1 MLTEHSSK
9 DDPEGIT
16 RMLQQS
22 QSQRLQ
28 QKADPQLLL
37 TNRILQMSSMELQQ
51 RIASEIAENPALEQ
65 PEEYPCQK
73 CEVPGPQCMDCP
85 YYHGQ
90 FSVRQSERD
99 ELRTLAFD
107 LAQGRDEEIDPIALI
122 EDKQSLQD
130 HLTVQLHATTPPTD
144 HRTGG
149 YLISNIDPDGYLRCS
164 VEEAAADMQLP
175 AREVERVLQAIQTFD
190 PCGIG
195 ARTLQECLLIQ
206 VDSLRAE
213 DRLPP
218 YVDAVVADYWKELS
232 ANKIR
237 AIARGLKAPLEQ
249 VTAAVQFIRQ
259 NLSPYPGSQFR
270 TPWDRHSH
278 RSAQSVRPDVVVVR
292 TLDGEL
298 ELQLPESE
306 GALVQLNPRYTRLW
320 AEMKEKPG
328 AFDEGERRHVQEY
341 VNRAQ
346 MFLKSL
352 DDRKQIMVQ
361 VSECILDEQR
371 LFFEEEREEVL
382 APLTQTKVASL
393 LRVHESTVSRTVAEK
408 YMQLPSGQVVQL
420 SFFFDRSANLR
431 KLVQNV
437 LAHENP
443 AAPYS
448 DQEISDLLRDQ
459 GIIIA
464 RRTVMKYREEMNI
477 LSSRQRAGADRRA

>member
-1 MLTEHSSK
+1 MLHQT
-9 DDPEGIT
+9 
-16 RMLQQS
+16 

-37 TNRILQMSSMELQQ
+37 TNRILQMSSIELQQ
-51 RIASEIAENPALEQ
+51 RIALEIAENPALEQ

-85 YYHGQ
+85 YFHGQ
-90 FSVRQSERD
+90 LSGRQSERD

-130 HLTVQLHATTPPTD
+130 HLTVQLHANTD
-144 HRTGG
+144 PADHGIGG
-149 YLISNIDPDGYLRCS
+149 YLISNIDPDGYMRCTA
-164 VEEAAADMQLP
+164 EEAAADLGVLP
-175 AREVERVLQAIQTFD
+175 AEVERILKAIQTFD
-190 PCGIG
+190 PCGVG

-206 VDSLRAE
+206 VEALRA
-213 DRLPP
+213 DDDLPP
-218 YVDAVVADYWKELS
+218 YVDRVVADYWKELS

-237 AIARGLKAPLEQ
+237 AIARGLKAPLDD

-270 TPWDRHSH
+270 TPWDRNSH
-278 RSAQSVRPDVVVVR
+278 RSAQSVRPDVVAVL

-298 ELQLPESE
+298 ELHLPESD
-306 GALVQLNPRYTRLW
+306 GAHVQLNPRYTRLW

-328 AFDEGERRHVQEY
+328 GFDEAERRHVQEY

-352 DDRKQIMVQ
+352 DDRKQIMLQ

-371 LFFEEEREEVL
+371 LFFEEEREEDLV
-382 APLTQTKVASL
+382 PLTQTKVASL
-393 LRVHESTVSRTVAEK
+393 LRVHESTVSRPVAEK
-408 YMQLPSGQVVQL
+408 
-420 SFFFDRSANLR
+420 
-431 KLVQNV
+431 
-437 LAHENP
+437 
-443 AAPYS
+443 
-448 DQEISDLLRDQ
+448 
-459 GIIIA
+459 
-464 RRTVMKYREEMNI
+464 
-477 LSSRQRAGADRRA
+477 

>member
-164 VEEAAADMQLP
+164 VEEAAADM
-175 AREVERVLQAIQTFD
+175 
-190 PCGIG
+190 
-195 ARTLQECLLIQ
+195 
-206 VDSLRAE
+206 
-213 DRLPP
+213 
-218 YVDAVVADYWKELS
+218 
-232 ANKIR
+232 NKIR

-477 LSSRQRAGADRRA
+477 LSSRQRAGVDRRA

>member
-1 MLTEHSSK
+1 MLRQTQ
-9 DDPEGIT
+9 G
-16 RMLQQS
+16 
-22 QSQRLQ
+22 QRLQ

-37 TNRILQMSSMELQQ
+37 TNRILQMSSLELQQ
-51 RIASEIAENPALEQ
+51 RIALEIAENPALEQ

-85 YYHGQ
+85 FFHGQ
-90 FSVRQSERD
+90 YSGRQSERD
-99 ELRTLAFD
+99 ELRSMAFD

-130 HLTVQLHATTPPTD
+130 HLIVQLRAATEPSDLRIGT
-144 HRTGG
+144 

-164 VEEAAADMQLP
+164 VEEAAADLEVP
-175 AREVERVLQAIQTFD
+175 ASQVERVLKAIQTFD
-190 PCGIG
+190 PSGVG

-206 VDSLRAE
+206 VEALRAE
-213 DRLPP
+213 GCLPGH
-218 YVDAVVADYWKELS
+218 VDAIVAEYWKELS

-237 AIARGLKAPLEQ
+237 PIARGLKAPLDA
-249 VTAAVQFIRQ
+249 VMAAVHFIRQ

-270 TPWDRHSH
+270 TPWDRNNH

-306 GALVQLNPRYTRLW
+306 GAQVQLNPRYTRLW
-320 AEMKEKPG
+320 AEMKENPS
-328 AFDEGERRHVQEY
+328 AYDEGERRHVQEY

-352 DDRKQIMVQ
+352 DDRKQIMLQ

-371 LFFEEEREEVL
+371 RFFDEEREEDL
-382 APLTQTKVASL
+382 IPLTQTKVASL
-393 LRVHESTVSRTVAEK
+393 LRVHESTISRTVAEK

-437 LAHENP
+437 LARENP
-443 AAPYS
+443 SAPYS
-448 DQEISDLLRDQ
+448 DQEISDLLRNQ
-459 GIIIA
+459 GIVIA

-477 LSSRQRAGADRRA
+477 LSSRQRARA

>member
-1 MLTEHSSK
+1 
-9 DDPEGIT
+9 
-16 RMLQQS
+16 MLQQT
-22 QSQRLQ
+22 QGQRLHQ
-28 QKADPQLLL
+28 TADPQLLL

-51 RIASEIAENPALEQ
+51 RIAVEIAENPALEQ
-65 PEEYPCQK
+65 PEEFPCQQ
-73 CEVPGPQCMDCP
+73 CVVPGPQCMDCP
-85 YYHGQ
+85 NYYGQ
-90 FSVRQSERD
+90 FSRRQNERD
-99 ELRTLAFD
+99 ELRSMAYD

-130 HLTVQLHATTPPTD
+130 HLTVQLHASTAPAD
-144 HRTGG
+144 HRIGA

-164 VEEAAADMQLP
+164 VEEAAVDMGVPP
-175 AREVERVLQAIQTFD
+175 AEAERVLKAIQAVD

-206 VDSLRAE
+206 VEALRAE
-213 DRLPP
+213 GRLPK
-218 YVDAVVADYWKELS
+218 YVDAVVKDYWKELS

-237 AIARGLKAPLEQ
+237 AIARGLKAPLDP
-249 VTAAVQFIRQ
+249 VSAAVHFIRQ

-270 TPWDRHSH
+270 TPWDRNSH
-278 RSAQSVRPDVVVVR
+278 RSAQSVRPDVIVVR
-292 TLDGEL
+292 TPEGEL
-298 ELQLPESE
+298 ELHLPEAE
-306 GALVQLNPRYTRLW
+306 HAQVQLNPRYTRLW
-320 AEMKEKPG
+320 AEMKENPG
-328 AFDEGERRHVQEY
+328 AFPTAERRHVQEY

-352 DDRKQIMVQ
+352 DDRKQIMLQ
-361 VSECILDEQR
+361 VSECILDEHR
-371 LFFEEEREEVL
+371 AFFEEEREEDLV
-382 APLTQTKVASL
+382 PLTQTKVASL

-420 SFFFDRSANLR
+420 SYFFDRSANLR

-437 LAHENP
+437 LASENP

-459 GIIIA
+459 GIVIA

-477 LSSRQRAGADRRA
+477 LSSRQRARA

>member
-1 MLTEHSSK
+1 
-9 DDPEGIT
+9 
-16 RMLQQS
+16 
-22 QSQRLQ
+22 
-28 QKADPQLLL
+28 
-37 TNRILQMSSMELQQ
+37 MELQQ
-51 RIASEIAENPALEQ
+51 RIALEIAENPALEQ

-85 YYHGQ
+85 YFHGQ
-90 FSVRQSERD
+90 LSGRQSERE
-99 ELRTLAFD
+99 ELRSMAFD

-130 HLTVQLHATTPPTD
+130 HLIVQLHASTDPAD
-144 HRTGG
+144 HRIGG

-164 VEEAAADMQLP
+164 IEEAASDLEHAP
-175 AREVERVLQAIQTFD
+175 AEVERILKAIQTFD
-190 PCGIG
+190 PCGVG

-206 VDSLRAE
+206 VEALRA
-213 DRLPP
+213 DGCLPP
-218 YVDAVVADYWKELS
+218 YVDAVVAEHWKELS

-237 AIARGLKAPLEQ
+237 GIARGLKAPLEE
-249 VTAAVQFIRQ
+249 VAAAVQFIRQ

-270 TPWDRHSH
+270 TPWDRNSH
-278 RSAQSVRPDVVVVR
+278 RNIQSVRPDVMVIR
-292 TLDGEL
+292 TLAGEL
-298 ELQLPESE
+298 ELQLPEGE
-306 GALVQLNPRYTRLW
+306 GAQVTLNPRYTRLW

-328 AFDEGERRHVQEY
+328 TFDEGERRHVQEY

-352 DDRKQIMVQ
+352 DDRKQIMLQ

-371 LFFEEEREEVL
+371 LFFEEEREEDLV
-382 APLTQTKVASL
+382 PLTQTKVASL

-408 YMQLPSGQVVQL
+408 YMQLPSSQVVQL

-437 LAHENP
+437 LARENP
-443 AAPYS
+443 ASPYS

-459 GIIIA
+459 GIVIA

-477 LSSRQRAGADRRA
+477 LSSRQRARA

>member
-1 MLTEHSSK
+1 
-9 DDPEGIT
+9 
-16 RMLQQS
+16 MLQQT

-37 TNRILQMSSMELQQ
+37 TNRILQMSSLELQQ
-51 RIASEIAENPALEQ
+51 RIALEIAENPALEQ

-73 CEVPGPQCMDCP
+73 CEVPGPQCMECP

-90 FSVRQSERD
+90 YSGRQSERD

-130 HLTVQLHATTPPTD
+130 HLTVQLHACTAPAD
-144 HRTGG
+144 HRIGN
-149 YLISNIDPDGYLRCS
+149 YLISNIDPDGYLRCTL
-164 VEEAAADMQLP
+164 EEAAADLGVD
-175 AREVERVLQAIQTFD
+175 ALEVDRVLKAIQTFD
-190 PCGIG
+190 PCGVG

-206 VDSLRAE
+206 VEALRAE
-213 DRLPP
+213 ALLPD
-218 YVDAVVADYWKELS
+218 YVDAVVSEYWKELS

-249 VTAAVQFIRQ
+249 VNAAVQFIRQ

-270 TPWDRHSH
+270 TPWDRNSH
-278 RSAQSVRPDVVVVR
+278 RSMQSVRPDVVVVR
-292 TLDGEL
+292 TLEGEL

-306 GALVQLNPRYTRLW
+306 AAQVQLNPRYTRLW
-320 AEMKEKPG
+320 AEMKESPG
-328 AFDEGERRHVQEY
+328 GYSEAERRHVQEY

-352 DDRKQIMVQ
+352 DDRKQIMLQ

-371 LFFEEEREEVL
+371 LFFEEEREEDLV
-382 APLTQTKVASL
+382 PLTQTKVASL

-477 LSSRQRAGADRRA
+477 LSSRQRARA